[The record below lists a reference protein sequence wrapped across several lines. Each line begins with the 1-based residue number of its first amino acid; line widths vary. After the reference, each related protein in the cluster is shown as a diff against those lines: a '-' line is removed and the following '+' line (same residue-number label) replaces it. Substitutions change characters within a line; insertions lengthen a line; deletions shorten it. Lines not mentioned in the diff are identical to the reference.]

1 MERLKNKVAIITGG
15 AQGIGAVAAA
25 KFIAE
30 KAKVIIW
37 DLNSE
42 TAKMLANEL
51 GENASFMSVNVSDKK
66 QVENA
71 VAEIIKKHR
80 KIDILINN
88 AGITHDSMFH
98 KMEEE
103 QWDQVININLK
114 GVFLCGQAVAKVM
127 REQGNGVIVN
137 TSSVVAHYGNFGQSN
152 YVAAKS
158 GIIGMTK
165 VWAKELGGKGV
176 RVHAVA
182 PGFIATEMVKSIP
195 EKVISML
202 EGKTPL
208 GRLGQPEDIAN
219 AYLFLCS
226 DEAAYITG
234 AIINVDGGLALY
246 LSKKRNILRNAYIAA
261 TGMAV
266 PDRVIKNSYFD
277 ELLGEDVSTWL
288 EENLTIKERR
298 WLGKNESTVDLCEK
312 VAVDVINKAGIKTG
326 DLDLII
332 ISTDTPEFISPSTAS
347 VLQHRLG
354 AKRAGTFDINTACA
368 GFVTALDVGSKYIRA
383 DENYNNVLVI
393 GAYAMSKFLDK
404 TDKKTVT
411 LFADGAGAVLL
422 QSTKKNKGFLGSL
435 LHTEGQYNGW
445 MGIYGGGSA
454 KPISTE
460 VVENNDHLLKFVRKF
475 PEGINPKTW
484 TKMITDLSQRI
495 GISPN
500 EIFVVLAK

>member
-71 VAEIIKKHR
+71 VTEIIKKYR

-88 AGITHDSMFH
+88 AGITRDSMFH
-98 KMEEE
+98 KMKEE

-114 GVFLCGQAVAKVM
+114 GVFLCGQAIAKVM
-127 REQGNGVIVN
+127 REEGTGVIIN

-152 YVAAKS
+152 YVAAKA

-165 VWAKELGGKGV
+165 TWAKELGSKGV
-176 RVHAVA
+176 RVNAVA
-182 PGFIATEMVKSIP
+182 PGFIATEMVKSVP

-219 AYLFLCS
+219 AYLFLSS

-234 AIINVDGGLALY
+234 TVINVDGGL
-246 LSKKRNILRNAYIAA
+246 
-261 TGMAV
+261 
-266 PDRVIKNSYFD
+266 
-277 ELLGEDVSTWL
+277 
-288 EENLTIKERR
+288 
-298 WLGKNESTVDLCEK
+298 
-312 VAVDVINKAGIKTG
+312 
-326 DLDLII
+326 
-332 ISTDTPEFISPSTAS
+332 
-347 VLQHRLG
+347 VL
-354 AKRAGTFDINTACA
+354 
-368 GFVTALDVGSKYIRA
+368 
-383 DENYNNVLVI
+383 
-393 GAYAMSKFLDK
+393 
-404 TDKKTVT
+404 
-411 LFADGAGAVLL
+411 
-422 QSTKKNKGFLGSL
+422 
-435 LHTEGQYNGW
+435 
-445 MGIYGGGSA
+445 
-454 KPISTE
+454 
-460 VVENNDHLLKFVRKF
+460 
-475 PEGINPKTW
+475 
-484 TKMITDLSQRI
+484 
-495 GISPN
+495 
-500 EIFVVLAK
+500 